1 MHVPR
6 QTYVTPCT
14 ASVRSGPIP
23 EALWV
28 EIDWIQL
35 VSVPRKCLIADA
47 YALAPAFTISSVAL
61 ILSVSLIKCPV
72 RQLWVSGLGH
82 VQGEGGVRMAGPGW
96 GCRQG
101 VCSFNQAGSGPEPHL
116 PPVFDFEGFPGP
128 ELRDCTHFLA
138 ALLGSHDPLL
148 CKYMTH
154 PHFILFYL

>member
-1 MHVPR
+1 MRVPR
-6 QTYVTPCT
+6 HTYVTPCT
-14 ASVRSGPIP
+14 ASVYSGHIP

-28 EIDWIQL
+28 EIDCSQL
-35 VSVPRKCLIADA
+35 ISVPGKCLIADA
-47 YALAPAFTISSVAL
+47 YALAPAFTISSL
-61 ILSVSLIKCPV
+61 SLIKCPV

-116 PPVFDFEGFPGP
+116 PPIFDFEGFPGP
-128 ELRDCTHFLA
+128 ELRDCTHFLT

-148 CKYMTH
+148 CKCMTH